1 MKRNTT
7 GKADIFM
14 VDLQKLLAQMTLEEK
29 IGQLG
34 QYNAAIF
41 TSSSA
46 GITGPAIEA
55 GLSPDGL
62 SRVGSVLNFFSAQE
76 MRQIQQHHLETD
88 RNKIPMLFMMDVI
101 HGYRTIFPIPLGLGC
116 SFDTELVSECT
127 RMASREAAAGGVQVT
142 FTPMVDYVRDA
153 RWGRVMETCGEEPM
167 LNGRMGAAQVK
178 AFHGESLADPD
189 SIATCVK
196 HYAGYGGAEAGRDYN
211 TVELSEHL
219 LREYYLPAYK
229 ACIDAGVDMVMPSF
243 NSLNGVPSTANRH
256 LMQDILRG
264 EWGFDGVVISDYN
277 AIGELLV
284 HGVAADPKEAA
295 KLAFA
300 CSCDIEMCSTA
311 YYNHLKQ
318 LVEEGVF
325 TEAQVDEAVMRVLKL
340 KEQLGLFEDP
350 YRGASNEKSA
360 AVCLTEENRALAR
373 RMAESSAVLLK
384 NEGVLPFSKSAKRIA
399 LIGPMAD
406 EHKIIGFWSC
416 NGVNEESVT
425 VAEGIRK
432 LLPEA
437 EVTVVRGCGN
447 LWDDSDRSGFD
458 EAIAAAKAADVVVLC
473 LGEPQDYSGEGNSR
487 IDIKL
492 PGVQEELAIAVA
504 QANPNTAVL
513 TFSGRPLVL
522 TALDAA
528 VPAILHMWFPGT
540 EGGSAAANLLF
551 GEANPCGKLSMS
563 FPKHVGQ
570 CPIYY
575 NHPLTGRP
583 KNNPEHIHAG
593 YTSNYI
599 GCGNLPLYSF
609 GYGLSYANF
618 VYEGLTLD
626 RSSMTKDSTVTAT
639 VTVRNDSNVAG
650 SEVVQLYIRDLV
662 ATTVRPVQQLID
674 FRKVTFAPGET
685 KQITFTVTE
694 EQLRIWDRDDRHV
707 SEPGDFEISTGYADH
722 LLHTKKFTLQ

>member
-1 MKRNTT
+1 M
-7 GKADIFM
+7 A
-14 VDLQKLLAQMTLEEK
+14 DLQKLLSQMTLEEK

-34 QYNAAIF
+34 QYNANLF
-41 TSSSA
+41 TSSNA
-46 GITGPAIEA
+46 GITGPAVEA
-55 GLSPDGL
+55 GLDPEGL
-62 SRVGSVLNFFSAQE
+62 TFVGSVLNFKDVDE
-76 MRQIQQHHLETD
+76 MRAIQKQHLEAD
-88 RNKIPMLFMMDVI
+88 RNKIPMVFMMDVI

-116 SFDTELVSECT
+116 SFNEALVADCT
-127 RMASREAAAGGVQVT
+127 RMASQEAAAGGVQVT

-178 AFHGESLADPD
+178 AFHGSSLADPD
-189 SIATCVK
+189 SLATCVK

-211 TVELSEHL
+211 TVELSEHV

-243 NSLNGVPSTANRH
+243 NSLNGVPSTANRW
-256 LMQDILRG
+256 LMQDVLRG

-284 HGVAADPKEAA
+284 HGIAADDKEAA
-295 KLAFA
+295 SLAFG
-300 CSCDIEMCSTA
+300 CGCDIEMCSSA

-318 LVEEGVF
+318 LIKEGIF
-325 TEAQVDEAVMRVLKL
+325 TEDQLDEAVMRVLKL
-340 KEQLGLFEDP
+340 KEKLGLFEDP
-350 YRGASNEKSA
+350 YRGANAEKAEA
-360 AVCLTEENRALAR
+360 ACLTEENRALAR
-373 RMAESSAVLLK
+373 RMAEESAVLLK
-384 NEGVLPFSKSAKRIA
+384 NNGVLPFSDQVKRVA

-416 NGVNEESVT
+416 NGRNEESVT
-425 VAEGIRK
+425 VREGIEK
-432 LLPEA
+432 LLPNA
-437 EVTVVRGCGN
+437 QVTVVRGCGN
-447 LWDDSDRSGFD
+447 LWDDTDRSGFD
-458 EAIAAAKAADVVVLC
+458 EAIAVAKEADAVILC

-487 IDIKL
+487 ADITL
-492 PGVQEELAIAVA
+492 PGVQAELAKAVCA
-504 QANPNTAVL
+504 VNPNAAAL
-513 TFSGRPLVL
+513 TFSGRPLEL
-522 TALDAA
+522 TALDEA

-551 GEANPCGKLSMS
+551 GKVSPSGKLSMS

-583 KNNPEHIHAG
+583 KNNPELEHAG

-609 GYGLSYANF
+609 GHGLSYANF

-626 RSSMTKDSTVTAT
+626 RDSMTKDGTITAT
-639 VTVRNDSNVAG
+639 VTILNDSDVSG
-650 SEVVQLYIRDLV
+650 KEVVQLYIRDLV
-662 ATTVRPVQQLID
+662 GTTVRPVQQLID
-674 FRKVTFAPGET
+674 FRKVEFAPRQR

-694 EQLRIWDRDDRHV
+694 EQLRIWDRDNRHV
-707 SEPGDFEISTGYADH
+707 SEPGDFQISTGYADH
-722 LLHTKKFTLQ
+722 LLHTQRFILK